1 MMEKA
6 SIQADAFM
14 EALVRTTQ
22 EKLRAFLSK
31 GERERR
37 GFEILS
43 SYAFAAFD
51 DNKRR
56 AREIEGKMTTK
67 EEEDVLN
74 SLSSPLYSEIGMGER
89 ERRDSY
95 QPGSLALRLHF
106 LPVPAIGI
114 SDVFP
119 L

>member
-1 MMEKA
+1 MP
-6 SIQADAFM
+6 